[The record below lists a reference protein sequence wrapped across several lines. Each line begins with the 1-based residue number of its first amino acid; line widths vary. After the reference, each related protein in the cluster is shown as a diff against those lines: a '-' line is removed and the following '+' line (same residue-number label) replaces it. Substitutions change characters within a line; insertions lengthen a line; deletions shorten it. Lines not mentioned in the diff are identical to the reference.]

1 MSFTG
6 LQPAYKAPKV
16 STPDDS
22 SLLTMM
28 NALVVRSNDLYAI
41 ASALTS
47 DYIADQPPL
56 LAANVNRKNI
66 GQYIDTLNYLADVIC
81 GKLTTAM
88 NASVQSSSSSE
99 SPDQ

>member
-1 MSFTG
+1 MSFIG

-16 STPDDS
+16 STPDDA

-47 DYIADQPPL
+47 DYITDQSPL

-66 GQYIDTLNYLADVIC
+66 GQYIDTLNYLANIIDA
-81 GKLTTAM
+81 KLIKAADSTT
-88 NASVQSSSSSE
+88 
-99 SPDQ
+99 PTDQPR

>member
-1 MSFTG
+1 MSFSG

-16 STPDDS
+16 TTPDDT

-28 NALVVRSNDLYAI
+28 NALVVRSNDLYTI

-47 DYIADQPPL
+47 DYITDQQPL

-66 GQYIDTLNYLADVIC
+66 GQYIDTLNYLSNEIAT
-81 GKLTTAM
+81 KLIEAEKNGSVDSTTL
-88 NASVQSSSSSE
+88 S
-99 SPDQ
+99 